1 MKIRHLEGDTP
12 RMPRRPSAHER
23 IQLRIATWPVAPGQS
38 VWVSLRLGEQ
48 AAPRTVRAAWVENR
62 DGSSYWEAEIGAFAD
77 GDGLEYTVL
86 GDDRDGNQASAGPYS
101 FHVGPKLSVAL
112 LWHQHQPLYRPIGN
126 PGPLWAPW
134 VRLHA
139 LRDYFS
145 MPWLLHQEPEAR
157 ATINL
162 TPVLL
167 KQLLHYVEEGGTDD
181 ALVLTET
188 PAERLGSAGE
198 TAVLRNF
205 FDAHLHNQIEIAP
218 RYAELYRQRAEER
231 PFSAQDLRDLQMWF
245 NLAWF
250 GVEFRTGQV
259 ELPTGQT
266 ASVRRFV
273 EQGRDFRHE
282 DVLEM
287 VAEQRKLLAAVVPMH
302 RKLRELGQLEL
313 TTTPF
318 YHPILPL
325 LIDSDCATIDR
336 PGTSLP
342 RRFAHPD
349 DADAQVRAAQE
360 YFEGV
365 FGAPAVGMWPAE
377 GAVAAYAVP
386 FFARHG
392 VRWIATDAGVL
403 ENSGKWGYRV
413 DEPDVLCRPYRA
425 EYAGSEISVFF
436 RDTQLSDAVGFRYHG
451 FHDAEAAAADF
462 VEQVKERF
470 ASRVTQDGAVL
481 SVILDGENAWGEYAE
496 DGRPFLRAL
505 YRRLARDPSL
515 RMVTFSE
522 ALDGNPERHVAAH
535 PLDRQHQVHDLFTG
549 SWADELASAP
559 GVDLGTWIGEPE
571 ENRAWE
577 QLDDARRAFA
587 DAGVDAQSHPD
598 AFEALFAAEG
608 SDWFWW
614 YGNDQDSGRDDE
626 FDALF
631 RAHVRAAYLLAGL
644 SPPAALGASSLPPRV
659 IWSPTHKV
667 RQLPPLSSLS
677 VHVNC
682 PGAVRFRFDSGA
694 EQRQAL
700 RPVGGVMAGTSHFE
714 AQLPPAP
721 PGTAQVYFRFSC
733 ERPGCQSDT
742 CRMEEQNVFVSEPG
756 VGHPAAH
763 TPRGVGPRA

>member
-1 MKIRHLEGDTP
+1 MKIRHLEADTP
-12 RMPRRPSAHER
+12 RMPPRPSAHEPVR
-23 IQLRIATWPVAPGQS
+23 LRIATWPITPGQS
-38 VWVSLRLGEQ
+38 VWVTFRVGDR
-48 AAPRTVRAAWVENR
+48 PTKRTVRATWVENR
-62 DGSSYWEAEIGAFAD
+62 EADSFWEAELGTYVD
-77 GDGLEYTVL
+77 GDRVEYSVV
-86 GDDRDGNQASAGPYS
+86 GEDRDKNPAAAGPYA

-126 PGPLWAPW
+126 HGPLWAPW

-145 MPWLLHQEPEAR
+145 MPWLLAQQPEAH

-167 KQLLHYVEEGGTDD
+167 AQLLHYVDEGGNDD

-198 TAVLRNF
+198 TALLRNF
-205 FDAHLHNQIEIAP
+205 FDAHLHNQIGAAP
-218 RYAELYRQRAEER
+218 RYAELYRKREEER

-250 GVEFRTGQV
+250 GVEFRTGEV
-259 ELPTGQT
+259 ELPTGQSV
-266 ASVRRFV
+266 SVRRFV
-273 EQGRDFRHE
+273 EQGRDFSHD

-287 VAEQRKLLAAVVPMH
+287 VAEQRKLMQAVVPMH
-302 RKLRELGQLEL
+302 RALRDRGQLEIS
-313 TTTPF
+313 TTPF

-342 RRFAHPD
+342 RRFAHPG
-349 DADAQVRAAQE
+349 DADAQVRRAQE
-360 YFEGV
+360 FHERL

-377 GAVAAYAVP
+377 GAVAQYAIP
-386 FFARHG
+386 FFAKHG

-403 ENSGKWGYRV
+403 ERSGKWGYRAG
-413 DEPDVLCRPYRA
+413 DPDVLCRPYRA
-425 EYAGSEISVFF
+425 EHEGNEVSVFF

-462 VEQVKERF
+462 VEQAKERF
-470 ASRVTQDGAVL
+470 AHRVTGDGAVL
-481 SVILDGENAWGEYAE
+481 SVILDGENAWGEYRD

-505 YRRLARDPSL
+505 YRRLSGDPSL

-522 ALDGNPERHVAAH
+522 ALDGNPARHVPAH
-535 PLDRQHQVHDLFTG
+535 PAGDQRRIYELYTG

-577 QLDDARRAFA
+577 LLDDARRAFE
-587 DAGVDAQSHPD
+587 DASIDEQTHPEAFDA
-598 AFEALFAAEG
+598 LYAAEG

-631 RAHVRAAYLLAGL
+631 RAHVCAAYLLAGL
-644 SPPAALGASSLPPRV
+644 SAPAKLGASSLAPRLV
-659 IWSPTHKV
+659 WRPTHKV
-667 RQLPPLSSLS
+667 RALPALSALV

-682 PGAVRFRFDSGA
+682 PGSVRFHFDAGT
-694 EQRQAL
+694 EQRVAL
-700 RPVGGVMAGTSHFE
+700 RPVGGVMAGASHFE
-714 AQLPPAP
+714 ATLPPAP
-721 PGTAQVYFRFSC
+721 PGAQGVSFRFSC
-733 ERPGCQSDT
+733 ERPGCHSDT
-742 CRMEEQNVFVSEPG
+742 CRAGEQRIPIS
-756 VGHPAAH
+756 
-763 TPRGVGPRA
+763 TPNGRASASG